1 MSDEPPIAGL
11 ESPGEPERSMPPAPA
26 LIVAAYRG
34 NLARVKDA
42 LKEGADVDFVDPATG
57 LSALHIAVGTN
68 DLVLCRYLIDEC
80 GASIRPDRSG
90 RWPTLIAA
98 QCRVSDELG
107 DYIAEKE
114 ASALPAAWET
124 GGKPS

>member
-1 MSDEPPIAGL
+1 MRISGL
-11 ESPGEPERSMPPAPA
+11 ESPVKQSPRCQPRPSSLRPIGAISAAWTA
-26 LIVAAYRG
+26 L
-34 NLARVKDA
+34 
-42 LKEGADVDFVDPATG
+42 EQGADINFDDPATG

-68 DLVLCRYLIDEC
+68 DLALCRYLIEEC
-80 GASIRPDRSG
+80 DASIVPDRSG

-114 ASALPAAWET
+114 ASNIPAAI
-124 GGKPS
+124 GARGKPS